1 MNENI
6 VVIDSRCAG
15 YGGEPIRM
23 IAVTMADSGKVLVEK
38 QANYYESITPKDN
51 TLVVTD
57 TPKVFS
63 HWSLAFD
70 EKKHLREVL
79 QIFLEIKRS
88 GLLVINDNIR
98 MYNPSDILQTKKVG
112 ETGQE
117 LEFDTAISN
126 GHLAIILAVWGAY
139 MARQGFVLTHD
150 NENIDGNDDD
160 WLMPFSV

>member
-15 YGGEPIRM
+15 YMGEPMRM
-23 IAVTMADSGKVLVEK
+23 IAVTMADSGKILVEK
-38 QANYYESITPKDN
+38 QANYYEPVIPKDN

-70 EKKHLREVL
+70 EKKHLKEVL
-79 QIFLEIKRS
+79 QIFLEVKRS

-98 MYNPSDILQTKKVG
+98 MYNPSDFLQTKKVG

-117 LEFDTAISN
+117 LEFDTSINN
-126 GHLAIILAVWGAY
+126 GHIAIVLAVWGAY
-139 MARQGFVLTHD
+139 MARQGFMLTHEQAFD
-150 NENIDGNDDD
+150 DSDDD
-160 WLMPFSV
+160 WLVPFSV